1 MSSIYTILENLNKVT
16 VKQEPQENK
25 KSQPVYE
32 SVEAK
37 GSILKGVTT
46 VEQKLR
52 EQFAAMKEASYVHK
66 GTYGTEYQGDPDDAD
81 APKRGRPAKGT
92 AKKEKVIRV
101 KGPKGRPKKDPA
113 ASAPANIGNDP
124 FGRVPDKAPK
134 GAKGTVVKGKGNI
147 DTVDEAAKYRDAKYK
162 DQLYTQEPRSAED
175 DYYDLD
181 YYTGAKPDDYAG
193 AKRIKG
199 GGEFDHNDPL
209 QKGFGRHGHDTL
221 ERGPRK
227 GMPSRD
233 HITSL
238 KGSIKAAHGTHA
250 EPTLPE
256 GAKNPYAI
264 GMAQAK
270 KETGLGRATAKNLPK
285 STVKRAHHIGKTIKA
300 NESSLRMAKLLIEGV
315 NFTEMIKKKDI
326 TLQEMLA
333 ELQND
338 IQTFKETGHCS
349 ELLRD
354 CMEVH
359 SFNKQQLNDAVMDE
373 SPVFSMAADRQK
385 RGEFPAPLPQDNK
398 PSMMDRA
405 KAFGGHVLNK
415 LGHGSDEDM
424 KADLRRKMGMKE
436 AAELNEL
443 ARLAGLTVKEG
454 NDGKH
459 EVDESDDDDD
469 GNMHMAD
476 VLRGIAQKFAQKAHQ
491 GDDGQFWTDQ
501 AGIVMK
507 ASRTIDQQGME
518 AGMQVLNTC
527 DCWDAL
533 GDELELHDIEVQDL
547 VNQYGLDQHAA
558 GDYRNF
564 GSDYDGANEDPH
576 GWDDEME
583 EGAEASGFYVNHEM
597 RTGDPERVAGPF
609 TSQQEAQ
616 AWINDNVPNPS
627 DEPYYNISQVGFN
640 EDDEEPW
647 HGIHNPET
655 LQDLIADAQ
664 SMDYDDFHDTHSSLL
679 NDPREFWDHYHD
691 GMEEGA
697 GVMHFKAEKAKE
709 AGKDHFN
716 MGGEEFP
723 VQEGETCPTCHSEPC
738 CCEDMEEADRE
749 LAKLKE
755 NCGIVSPI
763 GSMAQ
768 DMQQQQ
774 QQQGKL
780 SINTSQSTDGT
791 KNINISADGE
801 AADQLMQI
809 LKMAGMASGQQAEV
823 VVTAQPMEAKEYGN
837 TDVEEPEEVLNTPR
851 PRVKGMHSAETVG
864 FANTSDDLHKQKGQH
879 PKTAAKGD
887 NPLATHRHH
896 EETLESANP
905 LDALGAKLMAEY
917 QAIKITK

>member
-37 GSILKGVTT
+37 GSILKGVAG
-46 VEQKLR
+46 VEQRLR

-92 AKKEKVIRV
+92 AKKEKVVRV

-147 DTVDEAAKYRDAKYK
+147 DTVDESDMDESKGLALHKRRGHWLATKGAQQHGYTPADKLSDRD
-162 DQLYTQEPRSAED
+162 LPNMTT
-175 DYYDLD
+175 DYPEAPHGQNLLK
-181 YYTGAKPDDYAG
+181 T
-193 AKRIKG
+193 RIK
-199 GGEFDHNDPL
+199 
-209 QKGFGRHGHDTL
+209 R
-221 ERGPRK
+221 
-227 GMPSRD
+227 
-233 HITSL
+233 SL
-238 KGSIKAAHGTHA
+238 GKHP
-250 EPTLPE
+250 EPALPE
-256 GAKNPYAI
+256 AVSTPFASFKK
-264 GMAQAK
+264 QAK
-270 KETGLGRATAKNLPK
+270 GAGLLR
-285 STVKRAHHIGKTIKA
+285 SKTKTKTM
-300 NESSLRMAKLLIEGV
+300 ESSYRMAKLLIEGV

-333 ELQND
+333 ELQQD
-338 IQTFKETGHCS
+338 IQSFKETGHCR

-359 SFNKQQLNDAVMDE
+359 SYGKSQLNDATENPMDN
-373 SPVFSMAADRQK
+373 DN
-385 RGEFPAPLPQDNK
+385 FPTPLAPAQA

-405 KAFGGHVLNK
+405 KRMGGHVLNK

-424 KADLRRKMGMKE
+424 KADLRRKMGMQE

-454 NDGKH
+454 NDGNLANNAKPYDAVTQGDVIAGRLGKDAMGGKH

-469 GNMHMAD
+469 GNMHMAN

-547 VNQYGLDQHAA
+547 VDQYGLDQHAA

-576 GWDDEME
+576 GWDDEMDE
-583 EGAEASGFYVNHEM
+583 GVGQFYVYHKTKGDRAGGADYDLLKTFPDKDSATSFAQKYNNKISADKKNFHSAVVRTKSVNDDMDEGAGVMHFKA
-597 RTGDPERVAGPF
+597 
-609 TSQQEAQ
+609 QQAK
-616 AWINDNVPNPS
+616 ADGKDS
-627 DEPYYNISQVGFN
+627 FKLG
-640 EDDEEPW
+640 DEEFPVQEGETC
-647 HGIHNPET
+647 HTCHQNPCDCNE
-655 LQDLIADAQ
+655 
-664 SMDYDDFHDTHSSLL
+664 
-679 NDPREFWDHYHD
+679 
-691 GMEEGA
+691 MEEGA

-709 AGKDHFN
+709 AGEDHFN

-738 CCEDMEEADRE
+738 CCEDMEEADKE

-768 DMQQQQ
+768 DMQ